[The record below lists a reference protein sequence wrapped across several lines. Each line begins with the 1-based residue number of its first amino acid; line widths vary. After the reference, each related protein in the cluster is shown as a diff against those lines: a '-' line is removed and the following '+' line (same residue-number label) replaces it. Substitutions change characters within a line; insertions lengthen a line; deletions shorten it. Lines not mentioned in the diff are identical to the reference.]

1 MSRIVNWV
9 QTFALS
15 IGGPGLFVVAFLD
28 SSFLSLPEI
37 NDLLVVMLVIQHKE
51 RMAYYAL
58 MATLGSTAG
67 CLVLYFVGRKGGEA
81 LVRRRFAGPRLDRAM
96 ALYQRYGVLT
106 VAIPAILPPPSPF
119 KVFVLLAGV
128 TGLPVVQFVTA
139 IVLARGLRYF
149 GEGWLAVRYGDQ
161 AIALLEENG
170 RAVSLVIAAVVVSA
184 AVAYLIWSRR
194 RPSGA
199 SAAGERTRDP
209 S

>member
-15 IGGPGLFVVAFLD
+15 IGGPGLFFVAFLD

-37 NDLLVVMLVIQHKE
+37 NDLLVVVLVIQNKE

-58 MATLGSTAG
+58 MATLGSIAG
-67 CLVLYFVGRKGGEA
+67 CLVLYFLGRKGGEA
-81 LVRRRFAGPRLDRAM
+81 LVRRRFGGPRLDRAM

-128 TGLPVVQFVTA
+128 TRLPVLQFVTA
-139 IVLARGLRYF
+139 IALARGLRYF

-170 RAVSLVIAAVVVSA
+170 RTVSLIIAGIVAA
-184 AVAYLIWSRR
+184 AVAAYLFLSRR
-194 RPSGA
+194 RPADSGTA
-199 SAAGERTRDP
+199 
-209 S
+209 

>member
-37 NDLLVVMLVIQHKE
+37 NDLLVVVLVIQHKE

-58 MATLGSTAG
+58 LATLGSIAG
-67 CLVLYFVGRKGGEA
+67 CLVLYVLGNKGGEA
-81 LVRRRFAGPRLDRAM
+81 LVRRRFGGPRLDHAM
-96 ALYQRYGVLT
+96 ALYQRYGVLA

-128 TGLPVVQFVTA
+128 AGLPVVQFVTA
-139 IVLARGLRYF
+139 IAVARGLRYF
-149 GEGWLAVRYGDQ
+149 GAGWLAVRYGDQ

-170 RAVSLVIAAVVVSA
+170 RAVSLVVAVVVVAAVVT
-184 AVAYLIWSRR
+184 YLIWSGR
-194 RPSGA
+194 RPAGS
-199 SAAGERTRDP
+199 SAAGDRARDH

>member
-37 NDLLVVMLVIQHKE
+37 NDLLVILLVIQHKE

-58 MATLGSTAG
+58 MATLGSIAG
-67 CLVLYFVGRKGGEA
+67 CLVLYFLGRKGGEA
-81 LVRRRFAGPRLDRAM
+81 LVRRRFGGPRLDRAM
-96 ALYQRYGVLT
+96 GLYHRYGVLA

-128 TGLPVVQFVTA
+128 AKLPVLQFATA
-139 IVLARGLRYF
+139 IALARGLRYF

-170 RAVSLVIAAVVVSA
+170 RTVSLVVAGVVGAAVV
-184 AVAYLIWSRR
+184 AYLFSSRR
-194 RPSGA
+194 RPADS
-199 SAAGERTRDP
+199 SAA
-209 S
+209 